1 MEAQPDRPDQTDR
14 PNRPATR
21 LACPACLACL
31 ALGFLDTCRGDY
43 LVGPQGRRWAARFTV
58 HSPSVLRHPGN
69 WCIYDNVFTWD
80 IPKSIANFEKHGVPF
95 EEAATVF
102 GDANGLDWDDVA
114 HSHQEQ
120 RFKRLGLSV
129 SKRLLLVV
137 YTVRRTEHEKEKFRI
152 ISARTASRR
161 ERQAYTRLTD

>member
-1 MEAQPDRPDQTDR
+1 M
-14 PNRPATR
+14 
-21 LACPACLACL
+21 
-31 ALGFLDTCRGDY
+31 
-43 LVGPQGRRWAARFTV
+43 
-58 HSPSVLRHPGN
+58 S
-69 WCIYDNVFTWD
+69 FTWD
-80 IPKSIANFEKHGVPF
+80 ISKSIANFEKHGVPF

-102 GDANGLDWDDVA
+102 GDANGLDWDGVA

-137 YTVRRTEHEKEKFRI
+137 YTIRRTEHEQEKFRI
-152 ISARTASRR
+152 ISARQASRR

>member
-1 MEAQPDRPDQTDR
+1 MFA
-14 PNRPATR
+14 
-21 LACPACLACL
+21 
-31 ALGFLDTCRGDY
+31 
-43 LVGPQGRRWAARFTV
+43 
-58 HSPSVLRHPGN
+58 
-69 WCIYDNVFTWD
+69 WD
-80 IPKSIANFEKHGVPF
+80 ISKSIANFEKHGVPF

-114 HSHQEQ
+114 HSHQEW

-137 YTVRRTEHEKEKFRI
+137 YTIRRTEHEEKFRI
-152 ISARTASRR
+152 ISARQASRR

>member
-1 MEAQPDRPDQTDR
+1 VPVP
-14 PNRPATR
+14 P
-21 LACPACLACL
+21 LI
-31 ALGFLDTCRGDY
+31 
-43 LVGPQGRRWAARFTV
+43 
-58 HSPSVLRHPGN
+58 HSLSVLRHTGN

-102 GDANGLDWDDVA
+102 GDAKGLDWNDVA
-114 HSHQEQ
+114 HSDQEQ

-137 YTVRRTEHEKEKFRI
+137 YTERRTEHEKEKFRI
-152 ISARTASRR
+152 ISARPASRR